1 MSMQM
6 ATPPVEVKPPSYRR
20 PGPRRRAR
28 WLPARRASGVLRA
41 AVTVALVLGLCAA
54 AMAAIPRPVREALQS
69 RSAKVRILGITGV
82 AKSRDAEAPR
92 LLRALLADPEPA
104 VRAAAVDAFATLKD
118 PAALSSVQALGQD
131 ADPTVRAAVARA
143 TAALEKLVLAIDVGD
158 VEDLSDKSV
167 PGLLPVL
174 QDGVEQALRAELGKA
189 ATTRRGGVATGYGA
203 VLRLRSL
210 RRLDNNGDGVK
221 CDVTLLELPGRIL
234 RFTSSATAAAGVVG
248 PLKKSMEREL
258 ALDGIGACAPSL
270 ARDIAEYVRLRAPRS
285 PR

>member
-1 MSMQM
+1 
-6 ATPPVEVKPPSYRR
+6 
-20 PGPRRRAR
+20 
-28 WLPARRASGVLRA
+28 
-41 AVTVALVLGLCAA
+41 
-54 AMAAIPRPVREALQS
+54 MAAIPRPVREALQS